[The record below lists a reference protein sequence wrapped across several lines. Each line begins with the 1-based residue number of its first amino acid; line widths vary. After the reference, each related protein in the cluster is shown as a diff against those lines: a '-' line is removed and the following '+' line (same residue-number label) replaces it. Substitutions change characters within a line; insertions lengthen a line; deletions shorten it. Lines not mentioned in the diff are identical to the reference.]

1 MHLMILK
8 SVVATVS
15 SLRGYYYTYLLKF
28 SYPYI
33 LHILVCCSRKSILS
47 SSDIGVSGIEGVERL
62 FGKNTTVEY
71 GPSAPVIHGALHF

>member
-8 SVVATVS
+8 SVVPTVS

-33 LHILVCCSRKSILS
+33 LHILVRCSGKSILS
-47 SSDIGVSGIEGVERL
+47 SVDIGVSRIEGIERL
-62 FGKNTTVEY
+62 FGKNTTTEY
-71 GPSAPVIHGALHF
+71 GSSAPMIHGALYF